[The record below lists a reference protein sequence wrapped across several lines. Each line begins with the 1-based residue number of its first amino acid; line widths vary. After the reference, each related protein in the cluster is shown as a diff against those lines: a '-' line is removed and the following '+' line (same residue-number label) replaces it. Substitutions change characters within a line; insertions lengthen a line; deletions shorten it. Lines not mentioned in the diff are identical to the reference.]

1 MMADKTWD
9 ISVCLVFHSGSGQA
23 PQIQA
28 SGMLGMTASPN
39 LNFTAISN
47 SLFDIAH
54 PREITGTCKKAEA
67 IELAV
72 E

>member
-1 MMADKTWD
+1 M
-9 ISVCLVFHSGSGQA
+9 SGQA

-28 SGMLGMTASPN
+28 LGTLGMTASPN

-47 SLFDIAH
+47 SLYIFDISH
-54 PREITGTCKKAEA
+54 PRELAGTCKQAKA

-72 E
+72 D